1 MAFSIQIRND
11 QTKKILR
18 ELQTRIDD
26 ALEMC
31 GAQAERNA
39 KLNLEHAPRRIDT
52 GLLRNSIT
60 YALHGKAPNA
70 MSYTADR
77 AREEGGIVPSGS
89 YGGSAPD
96 GTNTVYIGTNVEYAW
111 YVEEGTRKMVPSH
124 FLRDALSDHDSE
136 YKNLIEQ
143 VMNG

>member
-1 MAFSIQIRND
+1 MGFSIQIRKDNR
-11 QTKKILR
+11 KKVLK

-26 ALEMC
+26 ALELC
-31 GAQAERNA
+31 GEQAERNA

-60 YALHGKAPNA
+60 YALHGKAANA
-70 MSYTADR
+70 MAYSADR
-77 AREEGGIVPSGS
+77 ARKEGETIPSGS
-89 YGGSAPD
+89 YSGTAPD
-96 GTNTVYIGTNVEYAW
+96 GTNTVYIGSNVEYAW

-124 FLRDALSDHDSE
+124 FLRDALADHDEE
-136 YKNLIEQ
+136 YKNLIKQ

>member
-11 QTKKILR
+11 HRKQILQV
-18 ELQTRIDD
+18 LQERIDD
-26 ALEMC
+26 ALELC

-60 YALHGKAPNA
+60 FALHGKAANA
-70 MSYTADR
+70 MAYSADR
-77 AREEGGIVPSGS
+77 ARQEGETIPSGS
-89 YGGSAPD
+89 YSGTAPD

-124 FLRDALSDHDSE
+124 FLRDALADHDDE
-136 YKNLIEQ
+136 YKALIER
-143 VMNG
+143 VMNA

>member
-1 MAFSIQIRND
+1 MAFSIKIKND
-11 QTKKILR
+11 NRKKILK

-26 ALEMC
+26 ALELC
-31 GAQAERNA
+31 GEQAERNA
-39 KLNLEHAPRRIDT
+39 KLNLEHAPRRVDT

-60 YALHGKAPNA
+60 FAVHGRQANSMAYSADKAKQ
-70 MSYTADR
+70 
-77 AREEGGIVPSGS
+77 EGGIIESGS
-89 YGGSAPD
+89 YGGTAPD
-96 GTNTVYIGTNVEYAW
+96 ETNTVYIGTNVEYAW